1 MMQKQNLSPLIV
13 ALDVPEATEAL
24 RAVDQLSGQVDV
36 FKVGLQLFT
45 KEGPGIVDEIVRR
58 GEKVFVDL
66 KLHHIPNTVESA
78 LENLISPGVE
88 FLTIHG
94 LGGRE
99 MLGSAAGIL
108 ARF

>member
-13 ALDVPEATEAL
+13 ALDVPEGAVGL

-58 GEKVFVDL
+58 GKKVFVDL
-66 KLHHIPNTVESA
+66 KLHDIPNTVESA
-78 LENLISPGVE
+78 LENLIRPGVE

-99 MLGSAAGIL
+99 MLVSPPPSL
-108 ARF
+108 APF